1 MARRQQSAMK
11 WLAGTVGVREGEGED
26 EGERSDGF
34 GFSDRSPPE
43 RQGADYLEHTDLVS
57 FPCREGVAADHGARW
72 QRRDL
77 RASCTSLS

>member
-1 MARRQQSAMK
+1 MARWSGSGA
-11 WLAGTVGVREGEGED
+11 LEEDGTVGVREGEGED

-34 GFSDRSPPE
+34 GFSDGSPPE
-43 RQGADYLEHTDLVS
+43 RQGADYLEDIDLVS